1 MILEKDFRELFT
13 DWLTRIGVDSDP
25 SSWLST
31 AVLVAISLLLA
42 GITYMVIRRGVVR
55 AMNIMIERSKA
66 SWDDIFLRH
75 RVLEKLSL
83 LAPAI
88 VLNFLVPVALS
99 GHQLTNALVDKL
111 LSVWLIVVMVRALYA
126 ALDAA
131 NEVADVKMISRRLPI
146 KSFVQLFKLFLFFV
160 ALIVCISVLADQ
172 SPVYFLSGLGVAT
185 GLVMLVFKDTILG
198 FVAGIQ
204 LAANRMVS
212 PGDWIQMDKYGADG
226 AVEEVSL
233 TTVKV
238 RNWDKTITMIPAYAL
253 VSDAFRNWQGMSESG
268 GRRIKRAINIDI
280 NSIRFLTEE
289 DRLRLA
295 KINYLKEYLPKKIH
309 ELGESN
315 ACVSDMDMPVNGR
328 RLTNVGTFRA
338 YLVEY
343 LRHHDKVHQD
353 MTLMVR
359 QLAPTTEGLPLELY
373 IFTNDTRW
381 IYYEAIQSDIFDHIF
396 AILPQFDLRAFQAPT
411 GNDIRSLRHHGGQPA
426 QMSPSRDH

>member
-1 MILEKDFRELFT
+1 MDQDLR
-13 DWLTRIGVDSDP
+13 VMV
-25 SSWLST
+25 SSWLAQLGIDSKPT
-31 AVLVAISLLLA
+31 GWLSSFLLVFAVVALASLVYFILRRVVVGTMNL
-42 GITYMVIRRGVVR
+42 MVL
-55 AMNIMIERSKA
+55 RSKV
-66 SWDDIFLRH
+66 SWDDIFVRH
-75 RVLEKLSL
+75 RVFEKLSMIVPIML
-83 LAPAI
+83 LNLLIP
-88 VLNFLVPVALS
+88 LALS
-99 GHQLTNALVDKL
+99 AHQIAEKIADKL
-111 LSVWLIVVMVRALYA
+111 LTVWLIFAIVRAVYA
-126 ALDAA
+126 TLDAI
-131 NEVADVKMISRRLPI
+131 NEISDVKLVSRRIPI

-160 ALIVCISVLADQ
+160 SAIVSVSIMADQ

-233 TTVKV
+233 ITVKV
-238 RNWDKTITMIPAYAL
+238 RNWDHTLTMIPAYAL
-253 VSDAFRNWQGMSESG
+253 VSDAFKNWRGMSESG

-280 NSIRFLTEE
+280 NTIHFLTEA
-289 DRLRLA
+289 DYQHLS
-295 KINYLKEYLPKKIH
+295 KINYLKEYLPRKTTEIMV
-309 ELGESN
+309 SN
-315 ACVSDMDMPVNGR
+315 ATVSDMDSVVNGR

-343 LRHHDKVHQD
+343 LKHHEKVHQQ

-381 IYYEAIQSDIFDHIF
+381 VMYEEIQSDIFDHIF
-396 AILPQFDLRAFQAPT
+396 AILPEFGLRAFQAPT
-411 GNDIRSLRHHGGQPA
+411 GEDVRSLKGSQLL
-426 QMSPSRDH
+426 S

>member
-1 MILEKDFRELFT
+1 METDFRVVLT
-13 DWLTRIGVDSDP
+13 DWLAKFGINSEP
-25 SSWLST
+25 SGWLAT
-31 AVLVAISLLLA
+31 AILILSSLILA
-42 GITYMVIRRGVVR
+42 AVTYIVVRRGVVR
-55 AMNIMIERSKA
+55 AMNLMIVRSKA
-66 SWDDIFLRH
+66 TWDDIFLRH

-83 LAPAI
+83 LVPAM
-88 VLNFLVPVALS
+88 VLNFLVPVALTEHKLAS
-99 GHQLTNALVDKL
+99 ALVDKL
-111 LSVWLIVVMVRALYA
+111 LSVWLVVVMVRALYA
-126 ALDAA
+126 ALDAV
-131 NEVADVKMISRRLPI
+131 NEVADVKLISRRLPI
-146 KSFVQLFKLFLFFV
+146 KSFVQLCKLFLFFV
-160 ALIVCISVLADQ
+160 ALIVSVSVLADQ

-226 AVEEVSL
+226 SVEEVSL

-253 VSDAFRNWQGMSESG
+253 VSDAFRNWRGMSESG
-268 GRRIKRAINIDI
+268 GRRIKRSVNIDI

-289 DRLRLA
+289 DRKRLA

-315 ACVSDMDMPVNGR
+315 AKISDMDMPVNGR

-338 YLVEY
+338 YLVEF
-343 LRHHDKVHQD
+343 LRHHEKVHQE

-381 IYYEAIQSDIFDHIF
+381 VNYEEIQSDIFDHIF

-411 GNDIRSLRHHGGQPA
+411 GNDIRSLRRVDVAEQ
-426 QMSPSRDH
+426 